1 MEKRHHQPGM
11 GMELHELVKPHYQ
24 PEMEMELH
32 YRMEM
37 EEPHHQLEMEME
49 PHYQPHDYNS
59 SSLFQGKMVPSLS
72 VCTLCKSNH
81 LKSLKVLDN
90 IEWIM

>member
-32 YRMEM
+32 Y
-37 EEPHHQLEMEME
+37 QLEMEQ
-49 PHYQPHDYNS
+49 PHHQPHDYNS

-72 VCTLCKSNH
+72 VCTLCKSNR
-81 LKSLKVLDN
+81 LK
-90 IEWIM
+90 